1 MSVTSSATFCPAPW
15 TSLNIDQTGRVS
27 CCMFGEQSIG
37 NIKQNSIQ
45 EIIQGPA
52 LQDIKQIMA
61 QGQWHSNCVQCRRNE
76 DVTGASARTQR
87 MLDQPSR
94 DQIDQDINWFDPQH
108 LVINWSNLCNL
119 TCTYCNSDTS
129 TAWQAIKGIPINYVR
144 NEHQDLVDLARQHG
158 SSVQGLVL
166 GGGEPLLQ
174 KGLVEFLQCLDGS
187 RVRAL
192 VTTNLSV
199 DLATNPVYQE
209 LKNWKTVE
217 WQISFDNAERDK
229 FEYVRDRASWD
240 QFERN
245 IDIMKADGQ
254 FIKAHPAYS
263 IYCAFDLL
271 EYYDYCV
278 AKNIDLFWCELTH
291 PWDLDI
297 RRYPMSLRQ
306 RAIDEI
312 DRVLSKYGH
321 REDLAIPTLKR
332 YRMTL
337 LDNSYIF
344 NQDTYTPNAVEFHQ
358 RIERELNKTNTF
370 TQLWP
375 KLALEIQNETP
386 I

>member
-52 LQDIKQIMA
+52 LQDIKQTMA
-61 QGQWHSNCVQCRRNE
+61 QGQWHSNCVQCQRNE
-76 DVTGASARTQR
+76 DIAGVSARTQR
-87 MLDQPSR
+87 MLDQTSR
-94 DQIDQDINWFDPQH
+94 DQIDQDINWFEPQH

-119 TCTYCNSDTS
+119 TCTYCNADTS
-129 TAWQAIKGIPINYVR
+129 TAWQAVKGIPINHVR
-144 NEHQDLVDLARQHG
+144 NEHQDLVDLAQAHG

-199 DLATNPVYQE
+199 DLETNPVYQE

-217 WQISFDNAERDK
+217 WQISFDNANCDK
-229 FEYVRDRASWD
+229 FEYVRDRASWSR
-240 QFERN
+240 FERN
-245 IDIMKADGQ
+245 IDIMKADEQ

-271 EYYDYCV
+271 EYYAYCIE
-278 AKNIDLFWCELTH
+278 KNIDLFWCELTH

-297 RRYPMSLRQ
+297 RRYPMALRQ
-306 RAIDEI
+306 QAIDEI
-312 DRVLSKYGH
+312 DRVIDKYGH
-321 REDLAIPTLKR
+321 RDDLALSTLKR
-332 YRMTL
+332 YRKTL

-344 NQDTYTPNAVEFHQ
+344 NQATYSPDPIGYHDRVET
-358 RIERELNKTNTF
+358 ELTKQTKF
-370 TQLWP
+370 LDLWP
-375 KLALEIQNETP
+375 IFKEYAL
-386 I
+386 

>member
-1 MSVTSSATFCPAPW
+1 MSITQSPTFCPAPW

-27 CCMFGEQSIG
+27 CCMFGEQAIG
-37 NIKQNSIQ
+37 NIKQQSIQ
-45 EIIQGPA
+45 EVIAGPQ
-52 LQDIKQIMA
+52 LLDIKQTMA
-61 QGQWHSNCVQCRRNE
+61 QGQWHSNCVQCRCNE

-199 DLATNPVYQE
+199 DLEINPVYQE

-217 WQISFDNAERDK
+217 WQISFDNTERDK

-278 AKNIDLFWCELTH
+278 AKDIDLFWCELTH

-297 RRYPMSLRQ
+297 RRYAMPLRQ

-375 KLALEIQNETP
+375 ELALEIQNETT

>member
-27 CCMFGEQSIG
+27 CCMFGEQAIG

-45 EIIQGPA
+45 EVIAGSQ
-52 LQDIKQIMA
+52 LLDIKQTMA

-129 TAWQAIKGIPINYVR
+129 TAWQAIKGIPINHVR

-199 DLATNPVYQE
+199 DLETNPVYQE

-217 WQISFDNAERDK
+217 WQISFDNVDRDK

-278 AKNIDLFWCELTH
+278 AKDIDLFWCELTH

-344 NQDTYTPNAVEFHQ
+344 NQDTYIPNAVEFHQ

-375 KLALEIQNETP
+375 KLASEIQNETP